1 MKREREREQ
10 KQRKSNE
17 LYTGRS
23 SRSRRENTFSSSFF
37 LSFFLSF
44 FFESKN
50 EETRDVSRIRIV
62 NSVVD
67 AYRIR
72 QLQKANHQLT
82 FAQREGRISRTR
94 HNEGSCN
101 EEHHPQGQVSC
112 VFISCGMAWHSM
124 ERRRSPKKKKN
135 FMLSS
140 SSFPLS
146 LLLPALSF
154 RKKKTKRK
162 HRKTDSVHD

>member
-112 VFISCGMAWHSM
+112 VFISSGMAWHSM
-124 ERRRSPKKKKN
+124 ERRRSQKKKKKLHA
-135 FMLSS
+135 F
-140 SSFPLS
+140 
-146 LLLPALSF
+146 LLKLPALSPSS
-154 RKKKTKRK
+154 RSLLPKEENKKKTQK
-162 HRKTDSVHD
+162 D

>member
-1 MKREREREQ
+1 MKRERERE
-10 KQRKSNE
+10 S
-17 LYTGRS
+17 RS
-23 SRSRRENTFSSSFF
+23 SEKATNCTPDVAAAQEEKTLFLLL

-124 ERRRSPKKKKN
+124 ERRRSQKKKKKLHA
-135 FMLSS
+135 F
-140 SSFPLS
+140 
-146 LLLPALSF
+146 LLKLPALSPSS
-154 RKKKTKRK
+154 RSLLPKEENKKKTQK
-162 HRKTDSVHD
+162 D